1 MAENGFD
8 SPNAGLP
15 KISGRNSVGGANF
28 RSSDAISKFN
38 RSFMNSTNT
47 EGKLPSPSF
56 APPNITAFRKAELGE
71 KGSLFQA

>member
-8 SPNAGLP
+8 SPNAALP

-38 RSFMNSTNT
+38 RSFMNSTQD
-47 EGKLPSPSF
+47 GKLPSPSF
-56 APPNITAFRKAELGE
+56 APPNISAFRKADLGND
-71 KGSLFQA
+71 GTLFKA